1 MNKELY
7 QEMRNVFAS
16 NLKSIRQEAGF
27 TQEQIA
33 KQSYIARS
41 TYIAYEQGHTIPDAI
56 TLKLIAEAFNVS
68 IDDILGHKID
78 KTKITKK
85 RKAWWDEI

>member
-1 MNKELY
+1 MYKELY
-7 QEMRNVFAS
+7 QEMRNVFSS
-16 NLKSIRQEAGF
+16 NLKRIRKEAGF

-33 KQSYIARS
+33 KQSHIARS

-56 TLKLIAEAFNVS
+56 TLKFMAEAFNIS
-68 IDDILGHKID
+68 TDEILGHKVD
-78 KTKITKK
+78 KTQVTK

>member
-1 MNKELY
+1 MYKELY
-7 QEMRNVFAS
+7 QEMRNIFSS
-16 NLKSIRQEAGF
+16 NLKRIRKELGF

-33 KQSYIARS
+33 KQSHIARS

-56 TLKLIAEAFNVS
+56 TLKLMAEAFNIS
-68 IDDILGHKID
+68 TDEILGHKVD
-78 KTKITKK
+78 KTQVTK

>member
-1 MNKELY
+1 MDKELY
-7 QEMRNVFAS
+7 QEMKNIFAS
-16 NLKSIRQEAGF
+16 NLKSIRREAGF
-27 TQEQIA
+27 TQEKIA

-56 TLKLIAEAFNVS
+56 TLKFMAEAFNIS
-68 IDDILGHKID
+68 TDEILGHKVD
-78 KTKITKK
+78 KTQVTK

>member
-7 QEMRNVFAS
+7 QSMKNEFAK
-16 NLKSIRQEAGF
+16 NLKDIRCELGF

-33 KQSYIARS
+33 KAAHIART

-56 TLKLIAEAFNVS
+56 TLKLMAETFNVS
-68 IDDILGHKID
+68 IDDILGHKVD
-78 KTKITKK
+78 KTKVIK
-85 RKAWWDEI
+85 RKAWWDQI

>member
-7 QEMRNVFAS
+7 QEMRNVLAS
-16 NLKSIRQEAGF
+16 NLRAIRRDAGF

-33 KQSYIARS
+33 KQSHIARS

-56 TLKLIAEAFNVS
+56 TLKLMAEAFNVS
-68 IDDILGHKID
+68 IDDILGHKVD
-78 KTKITKK
+78 KTKITK

>member
-1 MNKELY
+1 MDKELY
-7 QEMRNVFAS
+7 QEMKNIFAS
-16 NLKSIRQEAGF
+16 NLKSIRREAGF

-56 TLKLIAEAFNVS
+56 TLKFMAEAFNIS
-68 IDDILGHKID
+68 TDEILGHKVD
-78 KTKITKK
+78 KTQVTK

>member
-7 QEMRNVFAS
+7 QEMRNNFAS
-16 NLKSIRQEAGF
+16 NLKNIRREVGF

-33 KQSYIARS
+33 KKADIARS

-56 TLKLIAEAFNVS
+56 TLKLMAEAFNVS
-68 IDDILGHKID
+68 IDDILGHKVD
-78 KTKITKK
+78 KTKITK
-85 RKAWWDEI
+85 RKAWWDQI

>member
-7 QEMRNVFAS
+7 QKMRNTFSS
-16 NLKSIRQEAGF
+16 NLKKIRKESGF

-33 KQSYIARS
+33 KQSHIARS

-56 TLKLIAEAFNVS
+56 TLKLMAEAFNVS

-78 KTKITKK
+78 ENQENK
-85 RKAWWDEI
+85 RKAWWDHI